1 MITTTSL
8 DGTTLAIDITGTGPA
23 LIIAAGAFC
32 DRQSKKGL
40 AALLADRFTVYEYD
54 RRGRGDSG
62 PLGEI
67 SVQREIEDL
76 AAVVARIGEEPFIF
90 GDSSG
95 GALAIAAAADG
106 VQFRKIAV
114 YEPPFTPGP
123 SADVAEQLSALV
135 TEGDNS
141 GAVELFLGLMGT
153 PEQAIQGMKQGPYWG
168 HLEALAHTLPI
179 DVRLCN
185 DGKVPEEQLARI
197 KTHLLAIAGGNSP
210 WAADVMAAVADH
222 APRGQSRVLA
232 GHGHAV
238 PDEILSEV
246 LSDYF
251 GAENPKP

>member
-8 DGTTLAIDITGTGPA
+8 DGTTLAIDTTGTGPA

-40 AALLADRFTVYEYD
+40 AALLADRFTVHEYD

-62 PLGEI
+62 PLGEN

-76 AAVVARIGEEPFIF
+76 AAVVARIDEEPFIF

-95 GALAIAAAADG
+95 GALAIAAAAAG
-106 VQFRKIAV
+106 VGFRKIAV

-123 SADVAEQLSALV
+123 SNDVAEQLSSLV

-153 PEQAIQGMKQGPYWG
+153 PEQAIRGMRQGPYWG

-185 DGKVPEEQLARI
+185 NGKVPEEQLARI
-197 KTHLLAIAGGNSP
+197 QAPLLAIAGGNSP
-210 WAADVMAAVADH
+210 WAPDVMAAVADH
-222 APRGQSRVLA
+222 APRGESRVLA

-246 LSDYF
+246 LSAYF
-251 GAENPKP
+251 GVENPEP